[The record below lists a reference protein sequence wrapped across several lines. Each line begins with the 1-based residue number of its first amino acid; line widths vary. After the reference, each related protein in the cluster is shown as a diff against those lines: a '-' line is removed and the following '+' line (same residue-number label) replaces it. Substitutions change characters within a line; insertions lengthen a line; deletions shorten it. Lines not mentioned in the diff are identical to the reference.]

1 MLVKMA
7 CLETQPHLYS
17 KWCNKTVKDK
27 FKVDNE
33 QQEQSVT
40 MSSTV
45 PPIECCEL
53 NDSDNKVVSL
63 KNIINQD
70 PQAADFKWS
79 LFVAACHTYRHNT
92 CLKPFPPMYVK
103 NECKDIEGLR
113 EAIEIIPPL
122 AIMYERL
129 DDPKVY
135 EDHQPAIDLLHWV
148 LVGLRDPHI
157 KSVDKNSYESIM
169 NKVPSQLAVKK
180 PNLIFQLV
188 SPNESSR
195 EERWKNALRG
205 RSTFHAY
212 HGSRLDNFHSIIHYG
227 IQQHMS
233 QNGLFGKGIYLSSEL
248 EVSLHWAPSGY
259 GWGGSMLGRELSCIA
274 LCELVDHPD
283 IKKGDT
289 EELSNTLKVAVGKKV
304 PNKYYLAL
312 NSDLVRI
319 RYILVYSKD
328 LCAIKHSELNGLVGW
343 FKQNKLL
350 TLLLGY
356 VVLLV
361 SVGLSHNKNV
371 ERYYKLFIKKIGFD

>member
-1 MLVKMA
+1 MA

-17 KWCNKTVKDK
+17 KWCNKSLKDK
-27 FKVDNE
+27 FKIDSE
-33 QQEQSVT
+33 QQDQST
-40 MSSTV
+40 AMSSAV
-45 PPIECCEL
+45 PPVECCGLSEGHKKVL
-53 NDSDNKVVSL
+53 NL
-63 KNIINQD
+63 KNFISQD

-92 CLKPFPPMYVK
+92 CLKPFPPMYTK
-103 NECKDIEGLR
+103 NECKDIEALR

-122 AIMYERL
+122 AIMFERL

-135 EDHQPAIDLLHWV
+135 DEHQAAIDLLHWV
-148 LVGLRDPHI
+148 FIGLRDPNI
-157 KSVDKNSYESIM
+157 KSVNKDSFDSIL
-169 NKVPSQLAVKK
+169 NKVPSQLTVKK

-188 SPNESSR
+188 YPSESSR
-195 EERWKNALRG
+195 EERWQNVMRG
-205 RSTFHAY
+205 HSTFHAY

-248 EVSLHWAPSGY
+248 EVSLHWAHSGY
-259 GWGGSMLGRELSCIA
+259 GWGGSMLGRELSCVA

-283 IKKGDT
+283 VKKGDT
-289 EELSNTLKVAVGKKV
+289 EEPSNSLKIAVGKKV

-328 LCAIKHSELNGLVGW
+328 LCAIRHSEINGVVGW

>member
-1 MLVKMA
+1 MTLSSKA
-7 CLETQPHLYS
+7 ANTLLINHQD
-17 KWCNKTVKDK
+17 KWCNKSLKDK
-27 FKVDNE
+27 FKIDSK
-33 QQEQSVT
+33 QQDQST
-40 MSSTV
+40 AMSSAV
-45 PPIECCEL
+45 PPVECCGLSEGHKKVL
-53 NDSDNKVVSL
+53 NL
-63 KNIINQD
+63 KNFISQD

-92 CLKPFPPMYVK
+92 CLKPFPPMYTK
-103 NECKDIEGLR
+103 NECKDIEALR

-122 AIMYERL
+122 AIMFERL

-135 EDHQPAIDLLHWV
+135 DEHQAAIDLLHWV
-148 LVGLRDPHI
+148 LIV
-157 KSVDKNSYESIM
+157 Y
-169 NKVPSQLAVKK
+169 PS
-180 PNLIFQLV
+180 
-188 SPNESSR
+188 ESSR
-195 EERWKNALRG
+195 EERWQNVMRG
-205 RSTFHAY
+205 NSTFHAY

-248 EVSLHWAPSGY
+248 EVSLHWAHSGY
-259 GWGGSMLGRELSCIA
+259 GWGGSMLGRELSCVA

-283 IKKGDT
+283 VKKGDT
-289 EELSNTLKVAVGKKV
+289 EEPSNSLKIAVGKKV

-328 LCAIKHSELNGLVGW
+328 LCAIRHSEINGVVGW